1 MAYFNAMTQALVN
14 MESGDM
20 FTPEVGL
27 DQPDKLF
34 QVKKCKNRLT
44 IDDWSIIVRP
54 MKTETKEKIIQAAFG
69 LIHKKGFNNT
79 GIQEILKTA
88 GVPKG
93 SFYFYFQNKDDLGL
107 HLIDYFLVSFIS
119 MADETLKTDKSPIEQ
134 LRLFFDRLLHNCEE
148 ADFQGGCLIGNL
160 AQESGGLDDKFR
172 VKLNEAF
179 NVIQGKIKQFLENA
193 VLNNELPETM
203 DVDETAGFILS
214 GLEGAILQMKVAKST
229 GPFRVFDHFV
239 FDKVLK

>member
-1 MAYFNAMTQALVN
+1 
-14 MESGDM
+14 
-20 FTPEVGL
+20 
-27 DQPDKLF
+27 
-34 QVKKCKNRLT
+34 LT
-44 IDDWSIIVRP
+44 IDDWSIINNL

-69 LIHKKGFNNT
+69 IIHKKGFNNT

-107 HLIDYFLVSFIS
+107 HLTDYFLASFIS
-119 MADETLKTDKSPIEQ
+119 MADETLKTNKSPIAQ
-134 LRLFFDRLLHNCEE
+134 LRLLFDQLLNNCEM

-160 AQESGGLDDKFR
+160 AQESGGLNDKFR

-179 NVIQGKIKQFLENA
+179 NVMQGKIGEFLQNA
-193 VLNNELPETM
+193 VSNNELPETT
-203 DVDETAGFILS
+203 DVNETAGFILS
-214 GLEGAILQMKVAKST
+214 GFEGAILQMKVAKST
-229 GPFRVFDHFV
+229 EPFRVFNHFI

>member
-1 MAYFNAMTQALVN
+1 
-14 MESGDM
+14 
-20 FTPEVGL
+20 
-27 DQPDKLF
+27 
-34 QVKKCKNRLT
+34 LT
-44 IDDWSIIVRP
+44 IYDWSIIIHP

-79 GIQEILKTA
+79 GIQEILQTA

-119 MADETLKTDKSPIEQ
+119 MADETLKTDKKPIEQ

-179 NVIQGKIKQFLENA
+179 NVIQGKIKEFLENA
-193 VLNNELPETM
+193 VLNNELPETT
-203 DVDETAGFILS
+203 DIDETAGFILS

-229 GPFRVFDHFV
+229 GPFRVFNHFV

>member
-1 MAYFNAMTQALVN
+1 
-14 MESGDM
+14 
-20 FTPEVGL
+20 
-27 DQPDKLF
+27 
-34 QVKKCKNRLT
+34 
-44 IDDWSIIVRP
+44 

-79 GIQEILKTA
+79 GLQEILTSA

-93 SFYFYFQNKDDLGL
+93 SFYFYFQNKDDLGI
-107 HLIDYFLVSFIS
+107 HLIDYFLASFIS
-119 MADETLKTDKSPIEQ
+119 MADETLKTNKSPIAQ
-134 LRLFFDRLLHNCEE
+134 LRLFFDRLLNNCEM
-148 ADFQGGCLIGNL
+148 ADFQGGCLIGNM
-160 AQESGGLDDKFR
+160 AQESGGLSDTFR

-179 NVIQGKIKQFLENA
+179 DVIQGKIGEFLQNA
-193 VLNNELPETM
+193 VANNELPETM

-229 GPFRVFDHFV
+229 VPFRVFNYII

>member
-1 MAYFNAMTQALVN
+1 
-14 MESGDM
+14 
-20 FTPEVGL
+20 
-27 DQPDKLF
+27 
-34 QVKKCKNRLT
+34 
-44 IDDWSIIVRP
+44 
-54 MKTETKEKIIQAAFG
+54 MKTETKEKIIQAAFE

-107 HLIDYFLVSFIS
+107 HLIDYFLASFVS
-119 MADETLKTDKSPIEQ
+119 MADETLKTNKSPIEQ

-148 ADFQGGCLIGNL
+148 AGFQGGCLIGNL

-179 NVIQGKIKQFLENA
+179 DVIQGKIKEFLQNA
-193 VLNNELPETM
+193 VSNKELPETM
-203 DVDETAGFILS
+203 DVDAVAGFILS
-214 GLEGAILQMKVAKST
+214 SLEGVLLQMKVAKNT
-229 GPFRVFDHFV
+229 APFRVFNHFI